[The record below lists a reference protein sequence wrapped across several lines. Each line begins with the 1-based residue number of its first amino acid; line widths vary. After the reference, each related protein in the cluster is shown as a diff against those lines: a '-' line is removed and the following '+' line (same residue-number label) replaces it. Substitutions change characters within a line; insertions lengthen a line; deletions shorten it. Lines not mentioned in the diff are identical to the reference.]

1 MAAVSTLP
9 TPAVPPPGKDLKS
22 EGASTEQKGKSTW
35 CPCVNDPTVT
45 LFYNKGSVGGEGDK
59 SAESAANGGREE
71 EVPVDES
78 LFTEQEDVPGNQDD
92 NMAAVDEVQVDESL
106 FDIENL
112 DIDDDP
118 SLAQTDATWRQTG
131 LFI

>member
-1 MAAVSTLP
+1 MST
-9 TPAVPPPGKDLKS
+9 TQHIYA
-22 EGASTEQKGKSTW
+22 
-35 CPCVNDPTVT
+35 
-45 LFYNKGSVGGEGDK
+45 GSVGGECDK

-118 SLAQTDATWRQTG
+118 SLAQTDAT
-131 LFI
+131 